1 MEGIYERADMD
12 KPFMGLPPF
21 PAIFRI
27 ERYWDRQKLPE
38 GKSASRSESG
48 GIQIICFH
56 DRILKGAEK
65 KA

>member
-21 PAIFRI
+21 WRFFALSDIGIVKNYLR
-27 ERYWDRQKLPE
+27 EKALP
-38 GKSASRSESG
+38 RSESG

-56 DRILKGAEK
+56 DREWL
-65 KA
+65 